1 MHPVIDLHEDIAYH
15 LMFGSRVQD
24 FNIDAEGRQSDI
36 PKLKHANVKVVFASV
51 FPILTTYSPNQVEAT
66 VRSSSPY
73 STKGVALEMVKT
85 YYRLIDRFSDA
96 LSLINNVGDINNVFN
111 SSKIGLL
118 ISMEGVDALEDPYD
132 LILFHRLGVNS
143 IGITWN
149 FDNKYG
155 ATCFTKK
162 DYGLT
167 NYGEELVKLANR
179 IGVIVD
185 LAHSSR
191 RTMIDV
197 LSISRKPVVISHS
210 NSRAINNHP
219 RNTDDEVLELL
230 KSNGGVIGVTMIPET
245 IGPKPTVDSLI
256 RHIKHI
262 RDTFGADVLALG
274 TDYLGIGNTP
284 QGLNSI
290 EDIGNLVN
298 GLLNAGF
305 SEKEVNGLLYENA
318 LRVIK
323 ANLT

>member
-1 MHPVIDLHEDIAYH
+1 MYPIIDLHEDIAYH
-15 LMFGSRVQD
+15 LMFGSRIQD

-36 PKLKHANVKVVFASV
+36 PKLKRANVKVVFASV
-51 FPILTTYSPNQVEAT
+51 FPILTTYNPSQGEA

-73 STKGVALEMVKT
+73 STKGVALEMIKT
-85 YYRLIDRFSDA
+85 YYRLIDRFNDS
-96 LSLINNVGDINNVFN
+96 LMLINGVKDIDEAFN
-111 SSKIGLL
+111 TNKIGLL
-118 ISMEGVDALEDPYD
+118 ISMEGADALEEPYD
-132 LILFHRLGVNS
+132 LLLFHRLGVNS

-155 ATCFTKK
+155 STCFTRK

-167 NYGEELVKLANR
+167 SYGEELVKLANG
-179 IGVIVD
+179 IGVIID
-185 LAHSSR
+185 LAHASR

-197 LSISRKPVVISHS
+197 LSASRKPVIISHS
-210 NSRAINNHP
+210 NSKAINNHP

-245 IGPKPTVDSLI
+245 IGPKPTIDSLI
-256 RHIKHI
+256 QHIKHI
-262 RDTFGADVLALG
+262 RDTFGAEILALG

-284 QGLNSI
+284 QGLESI
-290 EDIGNLVN
+290 DNISKLIN

-305 SEKEVNGLLYENA
+305 SESEVSGLLYGNA

-323 ANLT
+323 ANLI